1 MKADVMTL
9 NAEKAGT
16 VQLPDSI
23 FGLEP
28 RRDILHRMVVYQLA
42 RRRSG
47 AHKAKNRSEVAYSGA
62 KLFRQKGTGRAR
74 HGSRRVGL
82 FRGGGKSFGPVVRDH
97 SVALPKKLRALALK
111 HALSSKARD
120 GQLIVLDALHLDAPK
135 TKLLVSAFEKVGA
148 NDGLVVD
155 GARVAPNVTL
165 AARNIHKL
173 DVLPVQGLNVYAILR
188 RNTLV
193 LTRAALEVLEE
204 RFQ

>member
-16 VQLPDSI
+16 VQLPDRI

-111 HALSSKARD
+111 HALSSKVRN
-120 GQLIVLDALHLDAPK
+120 GELIVLDALHLDAPK
-135 TKLLVSAFEKVGA
+135 TKLLISAFEKVGV
-148 NDGLVVD
+148 NDALVVD
-155 GARVAPNVTL
+155 GEQVEPNIAL
-165 AARNIHKL
+165 AARNIRRVE
-173 DVLPVQGLNVYAILR
+173 VLPVQGLNVYAILR

-193 LTRAALEVLEE
+193 VTKAALDVLEE
-204 RFQ
+204 RFK